1 MPRLLVSPKQGD
13 LSWGQGEVRIG
24 MEMSGHGVQS
34 TTANMG

>member
-24 MEMSGHGVQS
+24 MEMLGHGVQS